1 MYPTL
6 TDFLKDIF
14 GVNIPLPIQSY
25 GFMVAMAFLLGAL
38 ILVLELKRKEK
49 LGQLLAIK
57 KEVIIGE
64 APKVKDI
71 IISAIVGFFI
81 GFKLFEAFTN
91 YSDFVAQPQEFI
103 LSWRGNYWGGFL
115 FAAGSAFWTY
125 YEQKK
130 SQLVKPKKEI
140 REIHPYELTGNILV
154 IAAIFGIIGSKL
166 FDTFDHI
173 EDLINHP
180 MRTLFSF
187 SGLSFLGGFIV
198 AGASIVVYAHKNK
211 IKALHLADVT
221 APALALGYAVGRIGC
236 QVSGDGCWGVE
247 NTAAKPGWLEWLPDW
262 AWAYDYPNNVINH
275 GIKMIGETGTHNH
288 ILETPVFPTPMYETT
303 MMLFVF
309 IVLWS
314 LRKRIVIPGAL
325 FAIYVIFSAIERFT
339 IEQIRINVPYDF
351 LGIEATQAEIIAV
364 LMVISGIS
372 ALFFLYKNKKKL
384 ENY

>member
-115 FAAGSAFWTY
+115 FAAGSA
-125 YEQKK
+125 
-130 SQLVKPKKEI
+130 
-140 REIHPYELTGNILV
+140 
-154 IAAIFGIIGSKL
+154 
-166 FDTFDHI
+166 
-173 EDLINHP
+173 
-180 MRTLFSF
+180 
-187 SGLSFLGGFIV
+187 
-198 AGASIVVYAHKNK
+198 
-211 IKALHLADVT
+211 
-221 APALALGYAVGRIGC
+221 
-236 QVSGDGCWGVE
+236 
-247 NTAAKPGWLEWLPDW
+247 
-262 AWAYDYPNNVINH
+262 
-275 GIKMIGETGTHNH
+275 
-288 ILETPVFPTPMYETT
+288 
-303 MMLFVF
+303 
-309 IVLWS
+309 
-314 LRKRIVIPGAL
+314 
-325 FAIYVIFSAIERFT
+325 
-339 IEQIRINVPYDF
+339 
-351 LGIEATQAEIIAV
+351 
-364 LMVISGIS
+364 
-372 ALFFLYKNKKKL
+372 
-384 ENY
+384 